1 MEFKFFDSFSEIDTD
16 FVFSILIRILGEP
29 SCNNRRQRTPIQTLT
44 AESSFEHY
52 QNPPDYSTIIAN
64 DLIATTN
71 NENVNQ
77 STQNPNMGPRVTFN
91 NETTRH
97 PLNHS
102 RRHTTTNFPCQKS
115 LEKIDSFSS
124 TMPRRQNTGPS
135 SISNERT
142 NFQNLTASDVAQ
154 LLRSTQ
160 ITSITAT
167 ETPPIDS
174 EHNVVSF
181 VSPTSIENSMFVI
194 ESNSLN
200 NNSDSGQEHE
210 DFSLTRSVEE
220 LVLNE
225 IPIGESNAAASFC
238 DKD

>member
-1 MEFKFFDSFSEIDTD
+1 M
-16 FVFSILIRILGEP
+16 GEP
-29 SCNNRRQRTPIQTLT
+29 SCNNRRQRAPIQIHT
-44 AESSFEHY
+44 AESSFENY
-52 QNPPDYSTIIAN
+52 QNPPDYSTIVAN
-64 DLIATTN
+64 DLTATTN
-71 NENVNQ
+71 NESINQ
-77 STQNPNMGPRVTFN
+77 STQNPNVGPRVTFS
-91 NETTRH
+91 NETVTRH
-97 PLNHS
+97 SLNHS

-124 TMPRRQNTGPS
+124 TMPRRQINGPS
-135 SISNERT
+135 SISIERA
-142 NFQNLTASDVAQ
+142 NFHNLTANDVAQ

-160 ITSITAT
+160 ITSTTAT
-167 ETPPIDS
+167 ETPSMDN
-174 EHNVVSF
+174 EHNVDSF
-181 VSPTSIENSMFVI
+181 VSPATIENSMFVI

>member
-1 MEFKFFDSFSEIDTD
+1 M
-16 FVFSILIRILGEP
+16 GEP
-29 SCNNRRQRTPIQTLT
+29 SCNNRRQRAPIQTLT

-52 QNPPDYSTIIAN
+52 HNPPDYSTIVAN
-64 DLIATTN
+64 DLIATTT

-77 STQNPNMGPRVTFN
+77 STQNPNAVPRVTFN
-91 NETTRH
+91 NETTHH

-124 TMPRRQNTGPS
+124 TMPRRQITTGPS

-142 NFQNLTASDVAQ
+142 NFHNLTANDVAQ

-160 ITSITAT
+160 ITSINGAT
-167 ETPPIDS
+167 ETPPIDN
-174 EHNVVSF
+174 EHNVDSF
-181 VSPTSIENSMFVI
+181 ISPTNIEHSMFVI
-194 ESNSLN
+194 ESNSLNN

-210 DFSLTRSVEE
+210 DFSLTRSIEE

-225 IPIGESNAAASFC
+225 VPIGESNAAASFC